1 VSKKSRVEEVR
12 LEDAVLRDLVARGS
26 KFYEQGRF
34 KEAQECF
41 GKAEQHIDIH
51 MTEGA
56 NKDLPKT
63 ILYHLFF
70 LKLRSKAPL
79 SEDDLLKASLELLRE
94 YGPPPFPHQV
104 YLMATLVS
112 LQFNKSISNVIK
124 ELTYSKGTWLH
135 LPLFVIFL
143 IFSSNSSG
151 PETGQSAFLDD
162 TSYLCEIVT
171 ILARLLSVIG
181 LDSKKVESLDE
192 DSLRV
197 VSNAEN
203 DFIRLNL
210 IFLSH
215 SSGKAEPMRIPKRD
229 RYLEIIGLFLRDLEA
244 VSPEKSSLASLLRLC
259 LEGFVV
265 GELFNTQA
273 IIAAKTQAQG
283 DRQEPAADEQINFEL
298 FAPWSYFSV
307 SPHHLGKDAVEP
319 KITQKLR
326 GFTSSR
332 PDFSAKDL
340 KHLLR
345 SLQRSATPSDLSS
358 YVQRAEVDFVNKDY
372 AATLGY
378 LASPRLFFRFLK

>member
-1 VSKKSRVEEVR
+1 VREKRLLLESADISAVSGVSKKSRVEEVR

-143 IFSSNSSG
+143 IFLRIHQDPKRGSQ
-151 PETGQSAFLDD
+151 PFWTTPP
-162 TSYLCEIVT
+162 TS
-171 ILARLLSVIG
+171 ARL
-181 LDSKKVESLDE
+181 
-192 DSLRV
+192 
-197 VSNAEN
+197 
-203 DFIRLNL
+203 
-210 IFLSH
+210 
-215 SSGKAEPMRIPKRD
+215 
-229 RYLEIIGLFLRDLEA
+229 
-244 VSPEKSSLASLLRLC
+244 
-259 LEGFVV
+259 
-265 GELFNTQA
+265 
-273 IIAAKTQAQG
+273 
-283 DRQEPAADEQINFEL
+283 
-298 FAPWSYFSV
+298 
-307 SPHHLGKDAVEP
+307 
-319 KITQKLR
+319 
-326 GFTSSR
+326 
-332 PDFSAKDL
+332 
-340 KHLLR
+340 
-345 SLQRSATPSDLSS
+345 
-358 YVQRAEVDFVNKDY
+358 
-372 AATLGY
+372 
-378 LASPRLFFRFLK
+378 